1 MIKTKLFMQNMLEN
15 IIYDDYYDIII
26 IIISSSSSSSSS
38 SILFSINAII
48 FLF

>member
-26 IIISSSSSSSSS
+26 IIIIISSSSS

>member
-26 IIISSSSSSSSS
+26 IISSSSSSSSS